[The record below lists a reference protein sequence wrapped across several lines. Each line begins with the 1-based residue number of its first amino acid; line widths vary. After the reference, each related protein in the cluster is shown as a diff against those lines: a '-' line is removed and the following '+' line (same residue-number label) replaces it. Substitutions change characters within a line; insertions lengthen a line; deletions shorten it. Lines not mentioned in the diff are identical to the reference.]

1 MAEKTRDKT
10 MQGNVPANQA
20 DYDGVKFHT
29 LAQGITTH
37 PLIRS
42 GKPCIEGTGLK
53 VTDIVAVK
61 NFQKMGPEDIA
72 RYFDIKVSQVY
83 DALNYYALHT
93 EYIDT
98 DIELDNFNHEQLAE
112 AQYGS
117 SGNPVLSRR
126 ESAS

>member
-10 MQGNVPANQA
+10 MRRKVSANRA

-29 LAQGITTH
+29 LAPGITTH

-61 NFQKMGPEDIA
+61 KFQMMEPAEIA
-72 RYFDIKVSQVY
+72 TYFEIEVSQVH
-83 DALNYYALHT
+83 DALKYYALNT
-93 EYIDT
+93 DYIET
-98 DIELDNFNHEQLAE
+98 DMQLDNLYHEQLAE